1 MLKGK
6 RREKTMQALR
16 GKAGVITAVMVFGLT
31 YGLTAPLVSLRLSA
45 AGYSEG
51 WIGLNAA
58 MHAVGVFA
66 IAPLLPALCR
76 RFSPQALMRF
86 SLFAIFLTLCLF
98 PFAPLASWFALRLL
112 LGAFSEIILVVTE
125 TWLNH
130 VSVERTRATTLAWY
144 MASLSLGF
152 ALGPFLLLAG
162 SGTLPFFYGALLALA
177 AALILLRRRTE
188 APLAQEKAGAFWR
201 YLALAPLAMAA
212 TLLNAAL
219 EAAGMNLLVIYAMNL
234 GWSEKL
240 ATALLSVLM
249 LGAIVL
255 QLPVG
260 WLADR
265 FDRARLVVLFAAVS
279 TLGALAWPW
288 ALRVAPLAWVLMF
301 LWGGAF
307 VAIYTLVITQ
317 VGERFCGTA
326 LTGVYAAMSI
336 MWGAGALV
344 GPSLAG
350 LAMNAGAHGLPWLA
364 AALCGAFTLYA
375 WWMTRRAA

>member
-1 MLKGK
+1 
-6 RREKTMQALR
+6 MQTRA
-16 GKAGVITAVMVFGLT
+16 GKATVITAVMVFGLT

-51 WIGLNAA
+51 LIGLNAA

-66 IAPLLPALCR
+66 VAPLLPWLCR
-76 RFSPQALMRF
+76 RLPPQALMLF
-86 SLFAIFLTLCLF
+86 ALFAICLTLCLF
-98 PFAPLASWFALRLL
+98 PLLPLASWFALRLL
-112 LGAFSEIILVVTE
+112 LGAFSEVILVVTE

-130 VSVERTRATTLAWY
+130 TSVESARAKTMAWY

-162 SGTLPFFYGALLALA
+162 SGMGPFFYGALLALA
-177 AALILLRRRTE
+177 AALILLSRRAQS
-188 APLAQEKAGAFWR
+188 APLAQEKGDAFWR

-219 EAAGMNLLVIYAMNL
+219 EAAGMNLLVLYAVNL
-234 GWSEKL
+234 GWSEKM

-265 FDRARLVVLFAAVS
+265 VDRGRLVTLFAALS
-279 TLGALAWPW
+279 TLGALIWPW
-288 ALRVAPLAWVLMF
+288 ALRFPPAAWGLMF
-301 LWGGAF
+301 CWGGVF
-307 VAIYTLVITQ
+307 VGIYTLVITQ
-317 VGERFCGTA
+317 VGERFSGTA
-326 LTGVYAAMSI
+326 LTGVYAAMSV
-336 MWGAGALV
+336 MWGAGALL

-350 LAMNAGAHGLPWLA
+350 FAMSLSTNGLPWLA
-364 AALCGAFTLYA
+364 AALCGAFTVYA
-375 WWMTRRAA
+375 GWLARREA